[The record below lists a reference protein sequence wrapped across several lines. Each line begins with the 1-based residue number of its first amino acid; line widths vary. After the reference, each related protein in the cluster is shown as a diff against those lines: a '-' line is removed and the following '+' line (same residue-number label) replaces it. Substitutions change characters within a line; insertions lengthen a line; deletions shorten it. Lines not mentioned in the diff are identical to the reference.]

1 MIAATH
7 SNHTALRVLLVDDH
21 PVVRNGLMLT
31 LADEPGIEIA
41 GAVSTAEEAL
51 QIAGQERP
59 DVVVMDI
66 RLPGRSGL
74 EAARELHHRYPELKI
89 VMLTVHGERIYLAR
103 ALQDGAVGYVLKDA
117 PGEMIVE
124 AIRAAGLGGSLTP
137 THMLRELVSQRGHRA
152 HPEGPT
158 LTARETSV
166 LQLLA
171 EGFSNREIADQ
182 MTLAEGTIKKH
193 VQSLMSKLE
202 ARSRAHVAARAVRLG
217 LVD

>member
-1 MIAATH
+1 MIATTH
-7 SNHTALRVLLVDDH
+7 PNHTALKVLLVDDH

-31 LADEPGIEIA
+31 LADEPGIEVA
-41 GAVSTAEEAL
+41 GAVSTAEEAI
-51 QIAGQERP
+51 QRVGQERP

-74 EAARELHHRYPELKI
+74 EAARELHDRYPDLKI
-89 VMLTVHGERIYLAR
+89 VMLTVHGERLYLAR

-137 THMLRELVSQRGHRA
+137 THMLRELVSQRGHRV

-171 EGFSNREIADQ
+171 EGFSNREIAER
-182 MTLAEGTIKKH
+182 MSLAEGTVKKH
-193 VQSLMSKLE
+193 VQSLMLKLE